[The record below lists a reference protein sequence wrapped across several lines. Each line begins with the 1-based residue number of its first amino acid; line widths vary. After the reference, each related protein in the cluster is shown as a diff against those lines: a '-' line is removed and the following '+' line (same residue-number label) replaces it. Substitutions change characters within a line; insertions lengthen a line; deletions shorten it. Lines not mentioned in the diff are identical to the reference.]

1 MAVAN
6 SGRPA
11 EINIGE
17 TWIPCRQDSK
27 VTSTPAGDGGV
38 SDADG
43 VVVEDFVLA
52 DLDEQ
57 RGQTAHVREDRRASG
72 VMGVSAGQII
82 GQRGLE

>member
-11 EINIGE
+11 EINIGQ

-43 VVVEDFVLA
+43 IVVEDFVLA
-52 DLDEQ
+52 DLTFSGASVEERQ
-57 RGQTAHVREDRRASG
+57 RLDPTSPGHYSSPR
-72 VMGVSAGQII
+72 
-82 GQRGLE
+82 